1 LEALH
6 FPSYLSISEDHQ
18 DLHEDIAL
26 AALSAVFESKQNPEP
41 KAIEMENTIIKL
53 INSEVW
59 NPSTITQANTILFKI
74 CGDPYRIYEIGKPG
88 LEKLKTLKKISQR
101 KPALLKSLHAL
112 QNEAK
117 EYRRAGKEFPETKKE
132 ALRKL
137 ELEKRLLELEPSY
150 SRKTAKQYD
159 KNSATIASHMID
171 AVLQEIELYETKNE
185 HQPDDK
191 EVIKTKGALN
201 IKLQQIV
208 AGSIKFIDEV
218 VNLVSLART
227 LKQKKLWTLIVLIG
241 QRCDQ
246 IIDEKRKELDDSE
259 KLKSEFTKIEEQR
272 VSRMYG
278 NPNSKESDEAFQK
291 RYNQVK
297 AKAEELAEVGFDKR
311 QIDKQVLDYSS
322 LVIEAA
328 KQLNDIALQKRQAII
343 AFRAEP
349 TIARW
354 NKIKEVTADWEKT
367 KHELVGD
374 IIKSSIQARDK
385 VILLLENGLFQQ
397 SIEVMPKPT
406 GQHWELDLL
415 KELWEDI
422 EANKP
427 DLLHSIT
434 PILSRFTKKYI
445 GEDSNFDGMAP
456 ILALVK
462 VRFPDIVVGL
472 FTQAVDILM
481 MNLQKE
487 VHQDLVT
494 SLQKIRDLLGPQL
507 WPGFSDLFKEK
518 YAAKKK
524 VDRMGKLG

>member
-1 LEALH
+1 
-6 FPSYLSISEDHQ
+6 
-18 DLHEDIAL
+18 
-26 AALSAVFESKQNPEP
+26 
-41 KAIEMENTIIKL
+41 
-53 INSEVW
+53 
-59 NPSTITQANTILFKI
+59 
-74 CGDPYRIYEIGKPG
+74 
-88 LEKLKTLKKISQR
+88 
-101 KPALLKSLHAL
+101 
-112 QNEAK
+112 
-117 EYRRAGKEFPETKKE
+117 
-132 ALRKL
+132 
-137 ELEKRLLELEPSY
+137 
-150 SRKTAKQYD
+150 
-159 KNSATIASHMID
+159 
-171 AVLQEIELYETKNE
+171 
-185 HQPDDK
+185 
-191 EVIKTKGALN
+191 
-201 IKLQQIV
+201 
-208 AGSIKFIDEV
+208 
-218 VNLVSLART
+218 
-227 LKQKKLWTLIVLIG
+227 VLIG

-481 MNLQKE
+481 MNLQKD

-524 VDRMGKLG
+524 LIEWVSLVDQGRWDDFLEQQQEEEEKRRARQSRGKKRKVGDTGEEFDGIALGDIEQIAKQEGYNLRKRSRRSSTEEQQPVEPEEPEEVSEEDEDAGEDDEVEHVEDEYVPSGEDDEEEDDDDEDFSNE